1 MKKNKQGGE
10 NGKYLCSQCFTT
22 HYRND
27 VLFATNRVSHRYDL
41 RQVRLRYALQP
52 RERFVEW
59 CRKGR
64 NLVLADW
71 RYFGSGERTVAD
83 GVVTGVRDV
92 NGELLRRRVCPQCHC
107 AILPDMILLAG
118 WNHTGVDT
126 VTVRAMLDSARRSG
140 GYRCERVMQEDLQQV
155 LEYEICSRTGTDIC
169 YGVPV
174 GLEDAASEETEKY
187 IRAYMSGAHAAVL
200 SLELKPYD
208 GAPDLALDADEAEE
222 DADAFLD
229 MLGYV
234 GDPLEKPVVVILN
247 GIPAGYNP
255 QQLLEQHARPL
266 LNRLQ
271 LSLKNLRFL
280 VGADDPAANARQALE
295 WIAAQRAR
303 LDRSAGD

>member
-27 VLFATNRVSHRYDL
+27 VLFATNRMTHRYDL
-41 RQVRLRYALQP
+41 RQARLRYALQP
-52 RERFVEW
+52 REQFEAW
-59 CRKGR
+59 CRKGQ

-71 RYFGSGERTVAD
+71 RYFGSEERTVAD

-126 VTVRAMLDSARRSG
+126 VTVRAMLDSAAQSG
-140 GYRCERVMQEDLQQV
+140 GYRCERVLQEDLQQV
-155 LEYEICSRTGTDIC
+155 LEYEICSRTGAGAC

-187 IRAYMSGAHAAVL
+187 IRAYMNGAHAAVL
-200 SLELKPYD
+200 SLELKNCD
-208 GAPDLALDADEAEE
+208 EVLDADEAEE
-222 DADAFLD
+222 DTDTFLE

-255 QQLLEQHARPL
+255 QQLLEQQARPL